1 MLKRKKESLHK
12 LVKKMYNKDS
22 FKQGG
27 KIMLQNNP
35 DFTVTVGTV
44 KEQIAQTQG
53 MGDVKVY
60 DENQK
65 SSLTNDRPADQVQKD
80 IYQVPDRKL
89 MFQDLAGALGGNRD
103 GGED

>member
-1 MLKRKKESLHK
+1 
-12 LVKKMYNKDS
+12 
-22 FKQGG
+22 
-27 KIMLQNNP
+27 MLQNNP
-35 DFTVTVGTV
+35 NFTDTVGTV

-65 SSLTNDRPADQVQKD
+65 NALTTDRPADQVQKD

-89 MFQDLAGALGGNRD
+89 MFQDLAGALGGNSN
-103 GGED
+103 GGNQD

>member
-1 MLKRKKESLHK
+1 
-12 LVKKMYNKDS
+12 
-22 FKQGG
+22 
-27 KIMLQNNP
+27 MLQNNP
-35 DFTVTVGTV
+35 NFTDTVGTV

-65 SSLTNDRPADQVQKD
+65 NALTTDRPADQVQKD

-103 GGED
+103 GGNNED